1 MSFCYVLK
9 TIQLK
14 IVNEVKDQSIG
25 PLYGIMA
32 DEVTDISNK
41 ERLGLVLCY
50 TIGNNIVE
58 RLYEYVDCKSITGE
72 SVFREI
78 VSIFESAQ
86 LSVSDC
92 RAQTYNDAGNMAG
105 QQNRNIAARLKRLV
119 PKAPYFH
126 CASHHLNLALSKA
139 CDISDIHCMLN
150 VVKTVGILFKY
161 SPKKQVLLEQC
172 VESFN
177 RGPVENGTRT
187 IYLRKVKLLCNT
199 RWIERHTS
207 IFYFCTFFGVL
218 IYCLEI
224 ITQNDD
230 ESRKWDRKS
239 ITKPGGLLH
248 IMCSSSFLVALNF
261 AQFYLDLHLM

>member
-25 PLYGIMA
+25 PRYGIMA

-41 ERLGLVLCY
+41 ERLGLVLRY

-92 RAQTYNDAGNMAG
+92 RAQTYNDAGNIAG

-177 RGPVENGTRT
+177 RGAVENGTRT

-207 IFYFCTFFGVL
+207 IFYFCTFFGVI